1 MAEEKIAVYICH
13 CGTNIAG
20 KVDVEE
26 VTRWA
31 AEQPNVVVAREYKYM
46 CSDPG
51 QELIQKD
58 IKENGVNRRGGRL
71 FAHHARAHVP

>member
-1 MAEEKIAVYICH
+1 MPDNDTPVRTGFYICH

-20 KVDVEE
+20 KIAVKQITDHAG
-26 VTRWA
+26 TL
-31 AEQPNVVVAREYKYM
+31 PNVVVARDYKYM

-58 IKENGVNRRGGRL
+58 IKEHGLNRLVGG
-71 FAHHARAHVP
+71 AC